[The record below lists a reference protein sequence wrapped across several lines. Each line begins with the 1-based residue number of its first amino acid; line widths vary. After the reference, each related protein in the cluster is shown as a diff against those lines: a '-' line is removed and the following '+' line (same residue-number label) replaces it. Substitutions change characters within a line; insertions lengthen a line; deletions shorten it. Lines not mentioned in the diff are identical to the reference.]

1 MKIVEHEVV
10 GAATTVVFENEDEI
24 DTVIMERMCRSLQLA
39 PYVGMNHVFIGKLQP
54 GITYVCVSSPTF
66 PKNLEEIMP
75 GGKLRI
81 AFRAPEVKHR

>member
-54 GITYVCVSSPTF
+54 GITYVCVSAVQRFRKIS
-66 PKNLEEIMP
+66 K
-75 GGKLRI
+75 KLCP
-81 AFRAPEVKHR
+81 AENCE